1 MLFGT
6 PGDGN
11 STFFQFSHGPGTL
24 KTPSV
29 DQRFFT
35 IFKKSKKRSTTSYF
49 FWHFLKMMKKRW
61 STEGVLEG
69 PGSMEIEKNMGFS
82 CIRDPQNPFCRQ
94 TFLAFF
100 GQRGDASSTFF
111 NICMAPG
118 PSKPLLGVTVSSLFR
133 KRSRLGR
140 QNLKMMLKRQST
152 EGILDNVFSFF
163 SVLMNP
169 GPQKPLL
176 GVTVSS
182 SFQ

>member
-1 MLFGT
+1 
-6 PGDGN
+6 
-11 STFFQFSHGPGTL
+11 
-24 KTPSV
+24 
-29 DQRFFT
+29 
-35 IFKKSKKRSTTSYF
+35 
-49 FWHFLKMMKKRW
+49 MMKKRW

-82 CIRDPQNPFCRQ
+82 WIRDPQNPFCRQ

-100 GQRGDASSTFF
+100 GKRGDASSTFF

-152 EGILDNVFSFF
+152 EGVLDNVFSYFF
-163 SVLMNP
+163 LFLMNP

-182 SFQ
+182 